1 MVGAQKQTVRRIVA
15 TALAAAALLACAGA
29 PISVQFDREEDFS
42 ALRKFAWYPNRTA
55 AQTEKRR
62 RFPDQFAAADRALEM
77 RLMERGFQ
85 KAPREV
91 ADFLVLFQLSLE
103 RRFDT
108 RTVNEPYRMHGSEWE
123 VNRVV
128 TREETFEYKRGTVV
142 VDVLDARSRR
152 LVWRGSSSDALELDQ
167 VPSAEHVEKRV
178 SEIVAKFP
186 PTP

>member
-1 MVGAQKQTVRRIVA
+1 MRSARRTV
-15 TALAAAALLACAGA
+15 TLALAIAALLACAS
-29 PISVQFDREEDFS
+29 PITVQFDREQDFS
-42 ALRKFAWYPNRTA
+42 GLRKFAWYPSRTS

-62 RFPDQFAAADRALEM
+62 RFPEQFAAADRAVEM

-123 VNRVV
+123 VHRVT
-128 TREETFEYKRGTVV
+128 TREETVEYRRGTVV

-152 LVWRGSSSDALELDQ
+152 LVWRGSASSRFEIDQ
-167 VPSAEHVEKRV
+167 VPTPEHVATRV
-178 SEIVAKFP
+178 SEVLAKFP
-186 PTP
+186 PRP